1 MCTGF
6 YTSSPSH
13 VLQSSIPILDAHM
26 VEQFSTFD
34 ITLTHMYWNFGMCKT
49 PQCCHFSCSY
59 VLFFSALQK
68 GRVASLHSLN
78 TVANGLACMDVP
90 SVHVLHS
97 NTAKGWIVHTIIFPQ
112 KRFIQREFIWEA
124 LTWMI
129 SAAKPMTYICGEN
142 PVDRILIH
150 DLLLI
155 GSTWCKLG
163 YHFKLSHN
171 NSTSY

>member
-1 MCTGF
+1 MILRNVQN
-6 YTSSPSH
+6 TSMLSFFMLLCALLFSPSEGKGGITP
-13 VLQSSIPILDAHM
+13 SSKHCSKWSCMHGCA
-26 VEQFSTFD
+26 
-34 ITLTHMYWNFGMCKT
+34 FGACFT
-49 PQCCHFSCSY
+49 P
-59 VLFFSALQK
+59 
-68 GRVASLHSLN
+68 
-78 TVANGLACMDVP
+78 
-90 SVHVLHS
+90 